1 MNRKN
6 NKLIHYHQQN
16 SDINSKAHLLTHVD
30 THRSELLNL
39 IKTISKKILPLLLM
53 FTKSESLNSSC

>member
-39 IKTISKKILPLLLM
+39 IKTISKKILPLL
-53 FTKSESLNSSC
+53 